1 MIVAIHCMHDDRI
14 CMHSEKASILF
25 TRHRVQNLH
34 HLGLSIR
41 VPPSPRSYNQ
51 DKAASFPSAM
61 PRVDMSQA
69 LVAPTKA
76 ELTAFLTGVCTDGR
90 LWKLGSCFEDLL
102 DTRVHNAAH
111 YSPTFFNRPGAMC
124 VAKGMTAKEQA
135 ATLETAGIQHLK
147 FALRV
152 GVNVKSI
159 DDVPHA
165 GYSPSRPGALY
176 IVPVLPRFATQHEFW
191 DEHNS
196 YYKLT
201 HGGAGLKAQREA
213 AGLPL
218 QAAETA
224 PRTYYRTPGA
234 HNGGKQPAKHI
245 HMDDN
250 DFVSGLIHS
259 GIPLSELDHAFAAFS
274 CGRFNKLL
282 AKYWKVRDV
291 ARELALLFGGKELR
305 DAKFK
310 RVKPFYLKARSSE
323 ASSSSTALGIDA
335 TEPRLE
341 VELDPED
348 NLAAVAHAVALS

>member
-1 MIVAIHCMHDDRI
+1 
-14 CMHSEKASILF
+14 
-25 TRHRVQNLH
+25 
-34 HLGLSIR
+34 
-41 VPPSPRSYNQ
+41 
-51 DKAASFPSAM
+51 
-61 PRVDMSQA
+61 MSQA

-90 LWKLGSCFEDLL
+90 LWKLGSCFEDQL
-102 DTRVHNAAH
+102 DTRVLQSAH

-191 DEHNS
+191 DEHKS
-196 YYKLT
+196 YYKQT
-201 HGGAGLKAQREA
+201 HGGAGLMEQREA

-218 QAAETA
+218 FAAETA

-250 DFVSGLIHS
+250 DFVSGLMHS
-259 GIPLSELDHAFAAFS
+259 GIPLAQLDSAFAGKS
-274 CGRFNKLL
+274 CSRLNKLL
-282 AKYWKVRDV
+282 AIYWKEPEV
-291 ARELALLFGGKELR
+291 ARELSLLFGGKEIR
-305 DAKFK
+305 DDKYK
-310 RVKPFYLKARSSE
+310 RIKPIFERARRSGASCSS
-323 ASSSSTALGIDA
+323 ALSPLDA

-341 VELDPED
+341 LELACAD
-348 NLAAVAHAVALS
+348 NLMVIA